1 LLDISR
7 LDAGVIKPKF
17 ESVDIAQLLERL
29 FNDHQ
34 LQANEKGLTLKLK
47 SNTCFAVSD
56 STLLENIL
64 RNIITNSLKYTQQGK
79 ILIACRKKPNN
90 QIWIDVWD
98 TGVGIEAD
106 EQSHVFDEFYQIDNQ
121 HRDSQQGLGLGLA
134 IVQRQVTLIGHQ
146 LELYSKPQKGTLVRL
161 KLTETSSPSP
171 SFLPNDTFTNTPEK
185 FKHILIIDDNEQI
198 LNGMQLTL
206 QKWGYQTMTA
216 LNGKDA
222 EQLSTITLPDIII
235 CDFRLGDNENGIK
248 VIERL
253 KELHKQDIPALLI
266 TGDTAPD
273 RIQQAENSGLILL
286 HKPVKPAK
294 LRTALNML

>member
-1 LLDISR
+1 M
-7 LDAGVIKPKF
+7 
-17 ESVDIAQLLERL
+17 
-29 FNDHQ
+29 
-34 LQANEKGLTLKLK
+34 
-47 SNTCFAVSD
+47 
-56 STLLENIL
+56 
-64 RNIITNSLKYTQQGK
+64 
-79 ILIACRKKPNN
+79 
-90 QIWIDVWD
+90 
-98 TGVGIEAD
+98 
-106 EQSHVFDEFYQIDNQ
+106 
-121 HRDSQQGLGLGLA
+121 
-134 IVQRQVTLIGHQ
+134 GHQ